1 MVFCCYLFVFV
12 HHHHH
17 HCGRGRSLPLTTRP
31 LSAVALFRHMVY
43 RCNLMWARTCCTV
56 RVKSSPSS
64 LLLVCSV
71 AVRPSVGWPRP
82 YAAHMTSSRSC
93 KWRLLSFGI
102 WISSPS
108 MSVRG
113 RESPLSLAL
122 STACKRQ
129 SGTNVILSISQKQSM
144 FLRPPPPTHCGSP
157 PFPIGLACWILNSL
171 LGVAPCQYLY
181 TCLIIFVFLLRI
193 IVEKGEF
200 LLHLKPFVLK

>member
-1 MVFCCYLFVFV
+1 MYYTCTMYNGILLLFFHFRPPPPPPPLWEREILATDNSSAVCSGTV
-12 HHHHH
+12 LPH
-17 HCGRGRSLPLTTRP
+17 GLPLAIWCGHV
-31 LSAVALFRHMVY
+31 LHCVL
-43 RCNLMWARTCCTV
+43 
-56 RVKSSPSS
+56 RVKSSKW
-64 LLLVCSV
+64 
-71 AVRPSVGWPRP
+71 RPSVGWPRP
-82 YAAHMTSSRSC
+82 YATHMTSSRSC

-157 PFPIGLACWILNSL
+157 PFPIGLACWIAYRWPVFVCICTALWIDKF
-171 LGVAPCQYLY
+171 C
-181 TCLIIFVFLLRI
+181 IFIENNCWKRWD
-193 IVEKGEF
+193 
-200 LLHLKPFVLK
+200 FVCIWSHFN

>member
-1 MVFCCYLFVFV
+1 MYNVQWYFVTFFYFRPPPPPTTTTIV
-12 HHHHH
+12 GEGDPCHWQLVRCLQW
-17 HCGRGRSLPLTTRP
+17 HCFATWSTAAIWCGHVLHCVL
-31 LSAVALFRHMVY
+31 
-43 RCNLMWARTCCTV
+43 

-64 LLLVCSV
+64 LLLMCSV
-71 AVRPSVGWPRP
+71 AVWPSVGWPRP

-93 KWRLLSFGI
+93 MWGLSSFGI

-171 LGVAPCQYLY
+171 
-181 TCLIIFVFLLRI
+181 
-193 IVEKGEF
+193 
-200 LLHLKPFVLK
+200 